1 MQLKNGDIHFSLEDL
16 DEPFNW
22 PRNLFVWRSNIL
34 GSSGK
39 GQEYFLKHLM
49 GAQDGIVGEELSAEE
64 EDLMP
69 ELIKWREAPT
79 GKLVLLVDLDFRMS
93 TTSLYSDIVLPAAS
107 FYEKNDI
114 NTTDMHSFIH
124 PFVKAVSCPLG
135 SQKRLGDLRAACQA
149 HLATRRCLS

>member
-1 MQLKNGDIHFSLEDL
+1 MGWLPTAPQLDANPINIAEKAKASWPRRRKTILLDALKNGDIHFSLEDL

-79 GKLVLLVDLDFRMS
+79 GKLDLLVNLGFPHVHHESLFRYRS
-93 TTSLYSDIVLPAAS
+93 SRSIVL
-107 FYEKNDI
+107 
-114 NTTDMHSFIH
+114 
-124 PFVKAVSCPLG
+124 
-135 SQKRLGDLRAACQA
+135 
-149 HLATRRCLS
+149 